1 MAEKMAE
8 KKGGQ
13 DIRVV
18 DDDQIRF
25 TVQTPHAGGDV
36 ERLPPG
42 FIKQDSA
49 GLLSIDV
56 KKFVESKLLRDQRN
70 KMVSS
75 MGCVSNP
82 GGPGC

>member
-1 MAEKMAE
+1 MADEKSA
-8 KKGGQ
+8 K

-18 DDDQIRF
+18 DGDQVRF
-25 TVQTPHAGGDV
+25 TVQTPHGGGEV
-36 ERLPPG
+36 ERLPAG
-42 FIKQDSA
+42 FIKQEEG

-56 KKFVESKLLRDQRN
+56 KKFVESKLLRDQRAR
-70 KMVSS
+70 MVSS

>member
-1 MAEKMAE
+1 MAEE
-8 KKGGQ
+8 KSAK

-18 DDDQIRF
+18 DGDQVRF
-25 TVQTPHAGGDV
+25 TIQTPHADGEV
-36 ERLPPG
+36 ERLPAG
-42 FIKQDSA
+42 FIKQDEA

-56 KKFVESKLLRDQRN
+56 KKFVESKLLRDQRAR
-70 KMVSS
+70 MVSS